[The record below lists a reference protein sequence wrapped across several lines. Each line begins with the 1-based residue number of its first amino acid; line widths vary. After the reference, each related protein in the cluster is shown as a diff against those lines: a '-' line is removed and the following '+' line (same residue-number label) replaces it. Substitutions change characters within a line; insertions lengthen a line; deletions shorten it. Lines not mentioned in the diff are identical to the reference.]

1 MSRPYINI
9 NSASYNGTTDV
20 VSLDLLALRLRG
32 QSSIT
37 VGGFTSSQTIALSDG
52 YYSNTFTFSAD
63 VNGSTASGNAVTATY
78 TSASRVFVFSGTA
91 SGPGATAT
99 NIKMTLWGINGS
111 NPALT
116 GNFVVFGAGGYTFS
130 STQNTATAV
139 QTLANEIIN
148 NGLLPLNVTATS
160 SGNTITITATENT
173 GAFYNGNIARIQSTS
188 LGTLGFTFSGSY
200 YTGTWSGG
208 VTTLTIPVST
218 TDFGQLDDIV
228 FNITSGN
235 QTVTGDGSPN

>member
-63 VNGSTASGNAVTATY
+63 INGTTASGNAATATF
-78 TSASRVFVFSGTA
+78 TPATRVFEFSGTA
-91 SGPGATAT
+91 SGPGTPT
-99 NIKMTLWGINGS
+99 NIKLTLWGING
-111 NPALT
+111 ALT
-116 GNFVVFGAGGYTFS
+116 GNFIVFGAGGYTFS
-130 STQNTATAV
+130 STQSTTTAV

-148 NGLLPLNVTATS
+148 NGLLPDGVTATS

-173 GAFYNGNIARIQSTS
+173 GAFYNGNVAKIESTN
-188 LGTLGFTFSGSY
+188 LGTTGFTFSGSY

-218 TDFGQLDDIV
+218 TDFGPLDDIV

-235 QTVTGDGSPN
+235 QTITGDGSPN

>member
-52 YYSNTFTFSAD
+52 YYSDTFTFSAD
-63 VNGSTASGNAVTATY
+63 VNGSTASGNAATATF
-78 TSASRVFVFSGTA
+78 TAATKVFEFSGTA

-99 NIKMTLWGINGS
+99 NVKIAIWSSGTNNVL
-111 NPALT
+111 
-116 GNFVVFGAGGYTFS
+116 GAGGFTFS
-130 STQNTATAV
+130 STTSAANAVILLHSNLTLPTGISATTSGTSLIFTAPA
-139 QTLANEIIN
+139 
-148 NGLLPLNVTATS
+148 
-160 SGNTITITATENT
+160 NT
-173 GAFYNGNIARIQSTS
+173 GAYYNDNIARVTTTS

-200 YTGTWSGG
+200 YTSTWSGG